1 MAISRSWRP
10 HPVDGPFRAQVGDI
24 GELNQVF
31 SDAFTE
37 RYRRDGMV
45 GVRVPF
51 LNSIIW
57 RYAIEDA
64 ANGAMLWRDER
75 GRLVAFNIAHRSG
88 TEGWMGPLAVR
99 TEFQGNGTGKEIVT
113 RGIDWLKAEGATTIG
128 LETMPRTMDNIGF
141 YSRLGFVPG
150 RLTVT
155 TTLEAPQGDSVV
167 QVLGRLSP
175 QARDDAIAECQALVH
190 ELIPGYDYSR
200 EIRLTHELSLAR
212 RSCCPMAVASPGTRS
227 RILLRWWKA
236 ARARNCEFSSWCSTT
251 RRGFPRC
258 SRRSATSPGA
268 TAPAESPFVCKASST
283 RYISDSSPSVAMC
296 AGRICACRSRSSPR
310 RDHAGARVVQLGDL
324 SGRAT
329 GVPVLSAWRAR
340 CRRGRRSPIT
350 PAPRAVW

>member
-51 LNSIIW
+51 LNSVIW

-167 QVLGRLSP
+167 HVLGRLSP
-175 QARDDAIAECQALVH
+175 QARDDAIAECHALVH

-200 EIRLTHELSLAR
+200 EIRLTHELSLGDTILLSHGGRIAGYALAHTAPLVEGRAREELRVLKLVLDDEARFPALLKAIGDFAR
-212 RSCCPMAVASPGTRS
+212 RNGTR
-227 RILLRWWKA
+227 RIAIRVQGEFNSVYQRLIALGGHVRWTDLRMSLA
-236 ARARNCEFSSWCSTT
+236 EFAEARP
-251 RRGFPRC
+251 RRG
-258 SRRSATSPGA
+258 
-268 TAPAESPFVCKASST
+268 
-283 RYISDSSPSVAMC
+283 
-296 AGRICACRSRSSPR
+296 
-310 RDHAGARVVQLGDL
+310 L
-324 SGRAT
+324 
-329 GVPVLSAWRAR
+329 VLSNWE
-340 CRRGRRSPIT
+340 I
-350 PAPRAVW
+350 